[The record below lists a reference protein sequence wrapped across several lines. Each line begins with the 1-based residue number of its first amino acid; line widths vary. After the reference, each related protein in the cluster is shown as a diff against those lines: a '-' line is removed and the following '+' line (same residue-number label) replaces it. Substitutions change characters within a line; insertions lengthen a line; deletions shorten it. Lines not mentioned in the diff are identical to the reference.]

1 MSVENWI
8 LGFTLMGI
16 GMGTVLLFL
25 CVLIGSMRI
34 MSTIVLYL
42 NKIFPEKVETVQK
55 AVKKVVS
62 NDDEAIAVALAAIMA
77 KKISL
82 GRVNI
87 WVKNKLK

>member
-16 GMGTVLLFL
+16 GMGTVLVFL

-62 NDDEAIAVALAAIMA
+62 NDDEAIAVALATIMA
-77 KKISL
+77 RK
-82 GRVNI
+82 
-87 WVKNKLK
+87 

>member
-16 GMGTVLLFL
+16 GMGTVLVFL

-77 KKISL
+77 RK
-82 GRVNI
+82 
-87 WVKNKLK
+87 

>member
-1 MSVENWI
+1 MSVETWI

-62 NDDEAIAVALAAIMA
+62 NDDVAIAVALAAIMA
-77 KKISL
+77 RK
-82 GRVNI
+82 
-87 WVKNKLK
+87 

>member
-16 GMGTVLLFL
+16 GMGTVLVFL
-25 CVLIGSMRI
+25 CKLIGSMRI

-77 KKISL
+77 RK
-82 GRVNI
+82 
-87 WVKNKLK
+87 

>member
-16 GMGTVLLFL
+16 GMGTVLVFL

-62 NDDEAIAVALAAIMA
+62 NDDEAIAVALAGIMA
-77 KKISL
+77 RK
-82 GRVNI
+82 
-87 WVKNKLK
+87 

>member
-77 KKISL
+77 GK
-82 GRVNI
+82 
-87 WVKNKLK
+87 

>member
-16 GMGTVLLFL
+16 GMGTVLVFL
-25 CVLIGSMRI
+25 CILIGSMRI

-62 NDDEAIAVALAAIMA
+62 NDDEAIAVALAAIVA
-77 KKISL
+77 RK
-82 GRVNI
+82 
-87 WVKNKLK
+87 

>member
-16 GMGTVLLFL
+16 GMGTVLVFL
-25 CVLIGSMRI
+25 CILIGSMRI

-62 NDDEAIAVALAAIMA
+62 SDDEAIAVALAAIMA
-77 KKISL
+77 RK
-82 GRVNI
+82 
-87 WVKNKLK
+87 

>member
-62 NDDEAIAVALAAIMA
+62 NDDEAIAVALAAIIA
-77 KKISL
+77 RK
-82 GRVNI
+82 
-87 WVKNKLK
+87 

>member
-1 MSVENWI
+1 MSSENWI

-16 GMGTVLLFL
+16 GMGTVLAFL

-34 MSTIVLYL
+34 MSAIILYL

-62 NDDEAIAVALAAIMA
+62 SDDEAIAVALAAVMA
-77 KKISL
+77 RK
-82 GRVNI
+82 
-87 WVKNKLK
+87 

>member
-25 CVLIGSMRI
+25 CVLIGSLRI

-77 KKISL
+77 RK
-82 GRVNI
+82 
-87 WVKNKLK
+87 

>member
-16 GMGTVLLFL
+16 GMGTVLVFL
-25 CVLIGSMRI
+25 CLLIGSMRI

-62 NDDEAIAVALAAIMA
+62 NDYEAIAVALAAIMA
-77 KKISL
+77 RK
-82 GRVNI
+82 
-87 WVKNKLK
+87 

>member
-16 GMGTVLLFL
+16 GMGTVLVFL

-62 NDDEAIAVALAAIMA
+62 NDDEANAVALAAIMA
-77 KKISL
+77 RK
-82 GRVNI
+82 
-87 WVKNKLK
+87 

>member
-77 KKISL
+77 RK
-82 GRVNI
+82 
-87 WVKNKLK
+87 

>member
-16 GMGTVLLFL
+16 GMGTVLVFL
-25 CVLIGSMRI
+25 CILIDSMRI

-77 KKISL
+77 RK
-82 GRVNI
+82 
-87 WVKNKLK
+87 

>member
-62 NDDEAIAVALAAIMA
+62 NDDEAIAVALAGIMA
-77 KKISL
+77 RK
-82 GRVNI
+82 
-87 WVKNKLK
+87 

>member
-42 NKIFPEKVETVQK
+42 NKIFPEEVETVQK

-77 KKISL
+77 RK
-82 GRVNI
+82 
-87 WVKNKLK
+87 

>member
-16 GMGTVLLFL
+16 GMGTVLTFL
-25 CVLIGSMRI
+25 CILIGSMRI
-34 MSTIVLYL
+34 MSMIVLYL

-77 KKISL
+77 RK
-82 GRVNI
+82 
-87 WVKNKLK
+87 

>member
-16 GMGTVLLFL
+16 GMGTVLVFL
-25 CVLIGSMRI
+25 CVLIGFMRI

-77 KKISL
+77 RK
-82 GRVNI
+82 
-87 WVKNKLK
+87 

>member
-62 NDDEAIAVALAAIMA
+62 DDDEAIAVALAAIMA
-77 KKISL
+77 RK
-82 GRVNI
+82 
-87 WVKNKLK
+87 

>member
-62 NDDEAIAVALAAIMA
+62 NDDEAIAVALAAVMA
-77 KKISL
+77 RK
-82 GRVNI
+82 
-87 WVKNKLK
+87 

>member
-16 GMGTVLLFL
+16 GMGTVLVFL

-62 NDDEAIAVALAAIMA
+62 NEDEAIAVALAAIMA
-77 KKISL
+77 RK
-82 GRVNI
+82 
-87 WVKNKLK
+87 

>member
-8 LGFTLMGI
+8 LGFTLMVI

-77 KKISL
+77 RK
-82 GRVNI
+82 
-87 WVKNKLK
+87 

>member
-62 NDDEAIAVALAAIMA
+62 NDDEAIVVALAAIMA
-77 KKISL
+77 RK
-82 GRVNI
+82 
-87 WVKNKLK
+87 

>member
-34 MSTIVLYL
+34 MSMIVLYL

-77 KKISL
+77 RK
-82 GRVNI
+82 
-87 WVKNKLK
+87 

>member
-16 GMGTVLLFL
+16 GMWTVLVFL

-77 KKISL
+77 RK
-82 GRVNI
+82 
-87 WVKNKLK
+87 

>member
-16 GMGTVLLFL
+16 GMGTVLVFL
-25 CVLIGSMRI
+25 CVLICSMRI

-77 KKISL
+77 RK
-82 GRVNI
+82 
-87 WVKNKLK
+87 

>member
-16 GMGTVLLFL
+16 GMGTVLAFL

-34 MSTIVLYL
+34 MSAIVLYL

-62 NDDEAIAVALAAIMA
+62 SDDEAIAVALAAVMA
-77 KKISL
+77 RK
-82 GRVNI
+82 
-87 WVKNKLK
+87 